1 MSTHKR
7 TPSRTTWDPEAVH
20 GESEAERAER
30 VARLR
35 WAVQAGAY
43 DPDPEIIAAFM
54 LCGPRA
60 VLGPAATCEPT

>member
-7 TPSRTTWDPEAVH
+7 TPSPATRDPSSYA
-20 GESEAERAER
+20 GESAAERAQR

-43 DPDPEIIAAFM
+43 DPDPAIVAAFM

-60 VLGPAATCEPT
+60 ILGPSPPCDLR

>member
-7 TPSRTTWDPEAVH
+7 TPSPNTPDPDAEWE
-20 GESEAERAER
+20 ESAAERAER

-43 DPDPEIIAAFM
+43 DPDPAIVAAFM

-60 VLGPAATCEPT
+60 IFGPAATGEPS

>member
-1 MSTHKR
+1 MSTHRR
-7 TPSRTTWDPEAVH
+7 TPKHSSSEAH
-20 GESEAERAER
+20 LDGGESASERASR

-60 VLGPAATCEPT
+60 ILGPDSPCEPH